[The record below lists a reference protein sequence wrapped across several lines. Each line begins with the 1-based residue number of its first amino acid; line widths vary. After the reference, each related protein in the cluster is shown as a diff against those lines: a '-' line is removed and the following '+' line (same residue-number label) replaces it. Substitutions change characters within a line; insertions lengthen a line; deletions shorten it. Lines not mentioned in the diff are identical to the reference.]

1 MAPKMAQVLGGD
13 GSQVGGQYRVGSPVL
28 MKKFSDLLA
37 TTSCTLGCSS
47 VMAI

>member
-13 GSQVGGQYRVGSPVL
+13 GSQVGGQYRVGSLVL

-37 TTSCTLGCSS
+37 TTSCTLSCSS
-47 VMAI
+47 VMVI